1 MAYASSKI
9 NKYTA
14 RNRAEEYGID
24 FDKSV
29 FKLSNDDKS
38 YLLELAK
45 KVGYKKSSGSSLSRA
60 GAFFEYLRKI

>member
-1 MAYASSKI
+1 MAYARSKMS
-9 NKYTA
+9 KFSA

-24 FDKSV
+24 FHKSP
-29 FKLSNDDKS
+29 FTLSSDEKS

>member
-1 MAYASSKI
+1 MAYAKSKMS
-9 NKYTA
+9 KYTA

-24 FDKSV
+24 FHKSV
-29 FKLSNDDKS
+29 FQLSMSDRS

-45 KVGYKKSSGSSLSRA
+45 KVGYKKSPTSSMSRA